1 VQKRAHRGALRPLA
15 GRVTGPSAVVPRAY
29 FLAVPSQLVV
39 CTTFSSFR
47 SPKSYV
53 DVVGERALEHAAHAC
68 IMRYRLRDSQPSE
81 SSPEPPRGP
90 GGRFP
95 RSFLVPGGLPPPPSA
110 GLSVF
115 ASGLQDQHGVPD
127 CLNIKLASCPKILAA
142 LRPERYGLPTGIY
155 RTARSFQL

>member
-1 VQKRAHRGALRPLA
+1 
-15 GRVTGPSAVVPRAY
+15 
-29 FLAVPSQLVV
+29 
-39 CTTFSSFR
+39 
-47 SPKSYV
+47 
-53 DVVGERALEHAAHAC
+53 
-68 IMRYRLRDSQPSE
+68 MRYRLRDSQPSE

-127 CLNIKLASCPKILAA
+127 CLNIKLASCPPRAHSSSEAA
-142 LRPERYGLPTGIY
+142 GSGIPLHD
-155 RTARSFQL
+155 RLHAAVGVKSSQGQ